1 MEIKFLQ
8 KDQPNW
14 LAYADQIASVDW
26 KAAAFVANKMR
37 QRSYNDWEGVF
48 VAVAH
53 NQLAGFCT
61 IVKEDIV
68 PLQVAP
74 FIATVYV
81 APSYRGNH
89 LSQQLVSAAERRLHQ
104 IGFDTI
110 YIVTQLTGL
119 YEKLGYQKIETATDR
134 FGRRMRVLAKNEEFC

>member
-1 MEIKFLQ
+1 MEIRILQ

-14 LAYADQIASVDW
+14 FGLCGDQIASVDW

-48 VAVAH
+48 CGCCP
-53 NQLAGFCT
+53 QSISWILYDRQRGYC
-61 IVKEDIV
+61 
-68 PLQVAP
+68 PSSSRP

-110 YIVTQLTGL
+110 YIVTQLSGL
-119 YEKLGYQKIETATDR
+119 YEKLGYQQIETATDR
-134 FGRRMRVLAKNEEFC
+134 FGRRMRVLAKK

>member
-1 MEIKFLQ
+1 MQ

-53 NQLAGFCT
+53 NQLAGFLYDRQRGYCPSSSRSFYCDR
-61 IVKEDIV
+61 VCC
-68 PLQVAP
+68 
-74 FIATVYV
+74 
-81 APSYRGNH
+81 PSYRGNH

-119 YEKLGYQKIETATDR
+119 YEKLGYQQIETATDR